1 MSQKFNTQKY
11 IGEPTI
17 NLKNLI
23 TITDKMFFYLKYY
36 SYKNF
41 FKGGE
46 PSLYFDL
53 SKYKDAQNI
62 LEYLSLF
69 QDLIEITNK
78 KIQLSVKEIT
88 LEYIGYQ
95 LPDLI
100 YIPISFEIKIFE
112 KQLIKDLKEYRD
124 FLEYIL
130 AYQQL

>member
-78 KIQLSVKEIT
+78 KIQLEIT

>member
-1 MSQKFNTQKY
+1 
-11 IGEPTI
+11 
-17 NLKNLI
+17 
-23 TITDKMFFYLKYY
+23 
-36 SYKNF
+36 
-41 FKGGE
+41 
-46 PSLYFDL
+46 LYFDF

-78 KIQLSVKEIT
+78 KIQLEIT

-112 KQLIKDLKEYRD
+112 KQLIKDLKECRD

>member
-46 PSLYFDL
+46 TSLYFDL

-78 KIQLSVKEIT
+78 KIQLEIT

>member
-46 PSLYFDL
+46 TSLYFDF

-78 KIQLSVKEIT
+78 KIQLEIT

-112 KQLIKDLKEYRD
+112 KQLIKDLKECRD
-124 FLEYIL
+124 VLEYIL